1 MPSRPIA
8 EYYGHLGPTD
18 TYSLDSSWHGKTPLD
33 SSVQNAIGPS
43 ISMPTTIGTSHVLE
57 NQGSI
62 RFNGDGIIPPTINH
76 VVAIHPLTKRTV
88 TTAGGDGG
96 ESESSGTTG
105 PRWE

>member
-18 TYSLDSSWHGKTPLD
+18 TYSLDSSWHGITPLD
-33 SSVQNAIGPS
+33 SSVQNAIRPS
-43 ISMPTTIGTSHVLE
+43 ISMLTTIGTAHVLE
-57 NQGSI
+57 GQGST
-62 RFNGDGIIPPTINH
+62 RFNGDGLIPPTINQ
-76 VVAIHPLTKRTV
+76 VVAIHPFTKRTV
-88 TTAGGDGG
+88 TTAGG

>member
-33 SSVQNAIGPS
+33 SSVQNAFTPFEIK
-43 ISMPTTIGTSHVLE
+43 TTLGTSHVLKGA
-57 NQGSI
+57 GSI
-62 RFNGDGIIPPTINH
+62 RHNGDGLIPPTINE
-76 VVAIHPLTKRTV
+76 VLAVHPFTKRSGSG
-88 TTAGGDGG
+88 AGDGGGGDGG
-96 ESESSGTTG
+96 STG